1 MAEVREGGPM
11 TFEQLFRGCI
21 ALARAQ
27 RHLNNRAVVFIP
39 TGAYLHLGSPEHEAF
54 FILEQLLVELETE
67 LDARSNRKRTRRT
80 S

>member
-1 MAEVREGGPM
+1 M
-11 TFEQLFRGCI
+11 TFEQLFRGRI

-39 TGAYLHLGSPEHEAF
+39 NSAYLYIGSPEHEAF
-54 FILEQLLVELETE
+54 FILERLLVELETE
-67 LDARSNRKRTRRT
+67 FDAKSNRKRKRRT